1 VSRINFNSLSPDFAV
16 IIPISIRSPFLNKSL
31 FFGAVFGAS
40 LFGIAAGPVR
50 RALDDPAIPPR
61 VRANFPATWRFP
73 AGGTASFAQH
83 AMVASDS
90 RIAAEAGSE
99 ILRSGGNAVDA
110 AVATGFALAVAY
122 PEAGNLGGGG
132 YMVIR
137 MADGRAEAL
146 DYREVAPLAATR
158 DMYVG
163 PDGKLTGESLIG
175 PKASGVPGAVAGML
189 EAHRKY
195 GSLPID
201 KVLAPA
207 IRLASQGFV
216 VDSTFQRSLA
226 SAKYRIE
233 NFSGRSTFFPND
245 AAPAI
250 GARFTQPA
258 LARTLTLIAD
268 SGSAAFYRGS
278 IADSIA
284 AEMSR
289 GGGLITKEDLAR
301 YRAVWRQPLRS
312 TYRGYSLISMPP
324 SSSGGT
330 TITEMLNILEA
341 YGPPGS
347 FGSAPEI
354 HAVASASQ
362 RAFTDRNSKLGDP
375 AFVRVPVELIT
386 KTYAR
391 GIAKTISRNRADPTS
406 ELASKI
412 REGNETTHYSVVDR
426 FGNAVATTTTLNDL
440 YGSGMFV
447 RGAGFFLNDE
457 MDDFTSKPGT
467 PNMFGLI
474 QGSANA
480 IAPGKRMLSAMSPTI
495 VLDPKG
501 QLLLVTGARGGPRII
516 SAASQIILNIIDHR
530 MSLADAMSAP
540 RMHHQSL
547 PDSIQ
552 LESGGFD
559 PAVVA
564 RLRAMGHFVYE
575 RGGVAEAASIMRVKG
590 GYEGLDD
597 PRNRGGAAV
606 GF

>member
-1 VSRINFNSLSPDFAV
+1 VKKSDFIFA
-16 IIPISIRSPFLNKSL
+16 PSANKSVFL
-31 FFGAVFGAS
+31 GAVLGAS
-40 LFGIAAGPVR
+40 LLAIAAVPYWR
-50 RALDDPAIPPR
+50 TPDDPAIPPR
-61 VRANFPATWRFP
+61 VPASFPATWRFSAAVP
-73 AGGTASFAQH
+73 ASFAAH
-83 AMVASDS
+83 AMVASNS
-90 RIAAEAGSE
+90 RIASEAGAE
-99 ILRSGGNAVDA
+99 ILNAGGNAVDA

-137 MADGRAEAL
+137 MADGRVAAL

-158 DMYVG
+158 DMYIG
-163 PDGKLTGESLIG
+163 ADGKVTGESLIG

-195 GSLPID
+195 GTLPIAR
-201 KVLAPA
+201 VLGPA
-207 IRLASQGFV
+207 LKLASAGFI
-216 VDSTFQRSLA
+216 VDSAFEHSLA
-226 SAKYRIE
+226 GAKYRIE
-233 NFSGRSTFFPND
+233 NFGGRATFFQNGS
-245 AAPAI
+245 APAV
-250 GARFTQPA
+250 GTRFSQPA
-258 LARTLTLIAD
+258 LARTIKLIAD
-268 SGSAAFYRGS
+268 SGAAGFYRGS
-278 IADSIA
+278 VADSIA
-284 AEMSR
+284 AEMRRS
-289 GGGLITKEDLAR
+289 GGLITKEDLLR
-301 YRAVWRQPLRS
+301 YRAIWREPLRTS
-312 TYRGYSLISMPP
+312 YRGYSLIAMPP

-330 TITEMLNILEA
+330 TITELLNILEA
-341 YGPPGS
+341 YAPPAS
-347 FGSAPEI
+347 FGSADEI

-375 AFVRVPVELIT
+375 AFVKVPPELTT
-386 KTYAR
+386 KSYAR

-406 ELASKI
+406 ELTSKL

-440 YGSGMFV
+440 YGSGVFV
-447 RGAGFFLNDE
+447 SGAGFFLNDE

-501 QLLLVTGARGGPRII
+501 QLLLITGARGGPRII
-516 SAASQIILNIIDHR
+516 SATSQIILNVIDHR
-530 MSLADAMSAP
+530 MSLADAMRAP
-540 RMHHQSL
+540 RVHHQSL

-552 LESGGFD
+552 LETGGFD

-575 RGGVAEAASIMRVKG
+575 RGTVAEAASIMRVKG
-590 GYEGLDD
+590 GYEGVDD
-597 PRNRGGAAV
+597 PRGRGGAAV
-606 GF
+606 GY